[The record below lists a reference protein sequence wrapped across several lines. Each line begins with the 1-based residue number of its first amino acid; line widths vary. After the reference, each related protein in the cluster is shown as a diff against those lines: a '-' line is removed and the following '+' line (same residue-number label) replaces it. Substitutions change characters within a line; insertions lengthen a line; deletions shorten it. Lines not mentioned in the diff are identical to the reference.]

1 MNNWAVEIS
10 PFRITFEYIK
20 GIKNTLADTMS
31 RLINIDPDTELL
43 PEEQGCE
50 YGYYLFDPLPPIHT
64 DDIYHIDDIPEITI
78 TNPEDE
84 TLTYFGPKDPG
95 GDVDRLLSLLDGE
108 HYEVIS
114 SLQDRDAFCHRIL
127 QQVHKGKQSVCQSY
141 KIKNDILKHH
151 QSTNGQLFYPIV
163 LPRMLI
169 GHILELS
176 HNKLV
181 HNGINRT
188 YAMLK
193 RLYYWKGMKASIT
206 KHIKTCDICQKCNLQ
221 VVPYA
226 KLHFDTATFPMEF
239 ISMDLIGE
247 LYPPSRSGHK
257 YALTMICMLTG
268 YVFCIPLKTKQA
280 SEVLQAY
287 IDNIYAK
294 FGGSLKILSDNGTE
308 FKNQLFE
315 KIAKEL
321 GVKHKIYTA
330 LYRPSSNGH
339 IEGFHNFLKACIYKH
354 VSPKLDW
361 TSVIPL
367 ACAAYNFLPNE
378 HSKESPFFLMFG
390 RDAVLPLNSL
400 LLPQMHYLGND
411 LNVLSLEALKNMFH
425 VATENLRRACHRRD
439 STLPK
444 QFPHHFTA
452 GDTVLIKN
460 HTAGPFDPKYIGDYC
475 IVSF

>member
-1 MNNWAVEIS
+1 M
-10 PFRITFEYIK
+10 
-20 GIKNTLADTMS
+20 
-31 RLINIDPDTELL
+31 
-43 PEEQGCE
+43 
-50 YGYYLFDPLPPIHT
+50 PPIHT

-78 TNPEDE
+78 TNPENE
-84 TLTYFGPKDPG
+84 TLIYFDPKDPG

-114 SLQDRDAFCHRIL
+114 SLQDRDAFCYRIL
-127 QQVHKGKQSVCQSY
+127 LQVHKSKQSVCQSY
-141 KIKNDILKHH
+141 KIKNDILKHR
-151 QSTNGQLFYPIV
+151 QITSGQFFYPIV
-163 LPRMLI
+163 LPYMLI
-169 GHILELS
+169 CHILELS
-176 HNKLV
+176 HNKLG
-181 HNGINRT
+181 HSGINRT
-188 YAMLK
+188 CAMLK
-193 RLYYWKGMKASIT
+193 RLNYWKGMKASIA
-206 KHIKTCDICQKCNLQ
+206 KHIKNCDICQKCNLQ
-221 VVPYA
+221 VVPYV
-226 KLHFDTATFPMEF
+226 KLHFYAATFPMEF

-247 LYPPSRSGHK
+247 LYPTSRSGHK

-268 YVFCIPLKTKQA
+268 YIFCMPLKTKQA

-330 LYRPSSNGH
+330 PYRLSSNGH
-339 IEGFHNFLKACIYKH
+339 IEGFHNFLKACISKH
-354 VSPKLDW
+354 VSPQLDW

-367 ACAAYNFLPNE
+367 ACMAYNFLPNE
-378 HSKESPFFLMFG
+378 HSKESLFFLMFG

-400 LLPQMHYLGND
+400 LSPQMHYLGND

-425 VATENLRRACHRRD
+425 IATENLCCTHSRRD
-439 STLPK
+439 SALPK
-444 QFPHHFTA
+444 QLPHHFTE
-452 GDTVLIKN
+452 GDAILIKN
-460 HTAGPFDPKYIGDYC
+460 HIAGPFDPKYVGDYH